1 LTKLKAAV
9 DYIESLCVPRRIQ
22 YPQYDFT
29 KQEVD
34 KLLAVVSAAH
44 SAFGGGDQDTEPPDV
59 DAPLAFK
66 GESLLRSVE
75 ATAEMLNVS
84 EHTETLLI
92 RIRGLLTNTLVKS
105 IISDTDNISLEQWLT
120 DHIGA
125 DKAENGCL
133 CVIDLSLVPT
143 EVVHI
148 ITSVIARMIFEA
160 LQRYRKIHKKSHFQ
174 QCWLWKRLT
183 LSSSATRMMSKT
195 TMQLPFAV
203 RFSNELREKGE
214 SSGSGLCFLL
224 NVLLNCPQQSYPS
237 AILSCYIELATT
249 RIRNWSTVLY
259 RTTSRGCSGSSLPC
273 PRKTPSSW
281 AGHLS
286 CRCL

>member
-1 LTKLKAAV
+1 M
-9 DYIESLCVPRRIQ
+9 DG
-22 YPQYDFT
+22 
-29 KQEVD
+29 
-34 KLLAVVSAAH
+34 LLAVVSGAH
-44 SAFGGGDQDTEPPDV
+44 SAFGGGDQDIEPPDV

-125 DKAENGCL
+125 NQAENGCL

-143 EVVHI
+143 EIVHI

-160 LQRYRKIHKKSHFQ
+160 LQRYRKIHKIA
-174 QCWLWKRLT
+174 LPTVLVMEEPT
-183 LSSSATRMMSKT
+183 LSSSVTKMMSKT
-195 TMQLPFAV
+195 TMQHPCAA
-203 RFSNELREKGE
+203 RCSNELRGKGE
-214 SSGSGLCFLL
+214 SLDSGLCYPL
-224 NVLLNCPQQSYPS
+224 NGHLNSPPRCYPS
-237 AILSCYIELATT
+237 AIPSYYIELATT
-249 RIRNWSTVLY
+249 KIRDWSTVWY
-259 RTTSRGCSGSSLPC
+259 RTTSKGCSENSLPC
-273 PRKTPSSW
+273 PRKTPSS
-281 AGHLS
+281 
-286 CRCL
+286 